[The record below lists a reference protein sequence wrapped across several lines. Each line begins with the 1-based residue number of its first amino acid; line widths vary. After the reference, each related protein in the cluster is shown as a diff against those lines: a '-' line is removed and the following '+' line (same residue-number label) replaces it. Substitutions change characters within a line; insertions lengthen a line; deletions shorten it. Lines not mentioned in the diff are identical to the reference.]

1 MTDGFSVKSQE
12 TQRVLKRRN
21 QAEVLSDEASELFIQ
36 NEAIWMVI
44 LSLAPALIGFLIML
58 IAWIALH

>member
-1 MTDGFSVKSQE
+1 MRILRFTFK
-12 TQRVLKRRN
+12 
-21 QAEVLSDEASELFIQ
+21 

-58 IAWIALH
+58 IAWIAVH

>member
-1 MTDGFSVKSQE
+1 MKLLNFS
-12 TQRVLKRRN
+12 
-21 QAEVLSDEASELFIQ
+21 FQ

-44 LSLAPALIGFLIML
+44 VSLAPVLIGFLIML

>member
-1 MTDGFSVKSQE
+1 M
-12 TQRVLKRRN
+12 RL
-21 QAEVLSDEASELFIQ
+21 LSFTFK

-58 IAWIALH
+58 IAWIAVH